1 MNESGLRSSDPE
13 GLLDKVPV
21 GLLWHDCRGRILAA
35 NAWLHGVLGY
45 GPGELRG
52 ESLWNVVRIPGQR
65 ELVVRTYEAL
75 VPSAPDAS
83 LLLVCTHARGAPLAL
98 HVDLRGEFD
107 EDGAPRAFAWAM
119 RMPEPI
125 AAGVAS
131 SLEALARATARLE
144 RLVDSTSS
152 PALGSAPP
160 AHEANGAAGEL
171 SRLSPRERQV
181 AELLLEG
188 ESPSSMA
195 ARLNVSEHTVRN
207 HLKGIYRRLGVHSK
221 DELLLRLFKKQR

>member
-1 MNESGLRSSDPE
+1 MDDSGPRSTDLE
-13 GLLDKVPV
+13 GLLDKLPV
-21 GLLWHDCRGRILAA
+21 GLLWHDHRGKILAA
-35 NAWLHGVLGY
+35 NAWLLEVLGY

-52 ESLWNVVRIPGQR
+52 ESLWNVVRIPEQR
-65 ELVVRTYEAL
+65 EHVVRTYEAL
-75 VPSAPDAS
+75 VPSARDAS
-83 LLLVCTHARGAPLAL
+83 LLLVCTHSRGAPLAL

-107 EDGAPRAFAWAM
+107 ESGRPQAFAWAM

-125 AAGVAS
+125 TAGVAT

-144 RLVDSTSS
+144 RLVDNASS
-152 PALGSAPP
+152 PTQTPPP
-160 AHEANGAAGEL
+160 AAHDGDGAPSEL

-221 DELLLRLFKKQR
+221 DELLLRLFRKQR

>member
-1 MNESGLRSSDPE
+1 MNDSGPRSSDLE
-13 GLLDKVPV
+13 GLLDQLPV
-21 GLLWHDCRGRILAA
+21 GLLWHDNRGRIFFA
-35 NAWLHGVLGY
+35 NAWLLEVLGY
-45 GPGELRG
+45 APHELRG
-52 ESLWNVVRIPGQR
+52 ESLWNVVRIPEQR
-65 ELVVRTYEAL
+65 EHVVRTYESL
-75 VPSAPDAS
+75 VPSSRDAS

-107 EDGAPRAFAWAM
+107 EGGQPRAFAWAL

-131 SLEALARATARLE
+131 SLEALARATAKLE
-144 RLVDSTSS
+144 RLVDAT
-152 PALGSAPP
+152 GSAPP
-160 AHEANGAAGEL
+160 ANPVQEAEVTPSEL
-171 SRLSPRERQV
+171 ARLSPRERQV

-195 ARLNVSEHTVRN
+195 AKLSVSEHTVRN

-221 DELLLRLFKKQR
+221 DELLLRLFRKHR